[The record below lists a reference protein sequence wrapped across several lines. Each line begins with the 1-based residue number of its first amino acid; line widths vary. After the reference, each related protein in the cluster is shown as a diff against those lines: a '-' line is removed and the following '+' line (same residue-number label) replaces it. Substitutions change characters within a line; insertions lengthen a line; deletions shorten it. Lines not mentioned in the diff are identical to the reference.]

1 MAFLSLPSLS
11 DTVQRNTSISM
22 SKFRSFSLPTFTSE
36 PFPHVARF
44 TLVIFLASLY
54 FIYVIAVALT
64 VTPVVCYNFLFVRL
78 QIHFLQCILSITSV
92 LQKHMGP
99 NMSLSEHPQL
109 LIISCW
115 IKHSNNASVAFVVS
129 TKLASIFYIVFFF
142 LSLFFRLSCRKAI
155 LFNSETR
162 FSCFPT
168 LGLNPCWVFCLSLS
182 NIHQVLCLKI

>member
-22 SKFRSFSLPTFTSE
+22 SKFRSFSLRIFTSE
-36 PFPHVARF
+36 PFPNVAHF

-54 FIYVIAVALT
+54 FIYLIAVALT

-78 QIHFLQCILSITSV
+78 QIHFLQCILSITSA

-109 LIISCW
+109 LVISCW

-129 TKLASIFYIVFFF
+129 TKLASIFYIVFF
-142 LSLFFRLSCRKAI
+142 SYHY
-155 LFNSETR
+155 
-162 FSCFPT
+162 FSDLHAGKP
-168 LGLNPCWVFCLSLS
+168 FCLILRLDFLAFLPWGLTHAGSS
-182 NIHQVLCLKI
+182 VCHCQISIKFYV